1 MAILRNYPLTCLEL
15 ALVPEGVLA
24 PARGVAV
31 VRVVAPR
38 EDGATAAARARQAD
52 LVEVG
57 AEDEGAGGEEEG
69 DVVRQVLTTGA
80 RIQ

>member
-1 MAILRNYPLTCLEL
+1 MVILRNYPLTCLEL

-38 EDGATAAARARQAD
+38 EDGATAAARQAD

-57 AEDEGAGGEEEG
+57 AEDEGPGGEEEG

>member
-24 PARGVAV
+24 PARGVAL
-31 VRVVAPR
+31 VRVVAPG
-38 EDGATAAARARQAD
+38 EEIATAAARQAD

-80 RIQ
+80 QIQ